1 MNVYKT
7 TFWIVAIG
15 LSSLPAVI
23 AIVYPQLIVDQ
34 HKEFISAYGGLM
46 TLSVIATLFFP
57 VESHFLKIEKGTLD
71 SKKHVYYNV
80 VPWLAIIYLFDILLV
95 FIIKPEFINSHFS
108 EVRKLISGMI
118 VTVILYGIF
127 GGAYNPIK
135 TKNQ

>member
-7 TFWIVAIG
+7 TFWVVAIG
-15 LSSLPAVI
+15 LSILPALI
-23 AIVYPQLIVDQ
+23 TIVYPQLIVDQ
-34 HKEFISAYGGLM
+34 YKEFISAYGGLM

-108 EVRKLISGMI
+108 EVRNLISGMV

-127 GGAYNPIK
+127 GGEYNPIK
-135 TKNQ
+135 TQNQ

>member
-23 AIVYPQLIVDQ
+23 TIVYPQLIVDQ
-34 HKEFISAYGGLM
+34 YKEFISAYGGLM

-57 VESHFLKIEKGTLD
+57 VESHFLKVEKGTLD

-108 EVRKLISGMI
+108 EVRKLIGGMI
-118 VTVILYGIF
+118 VTVILYGVF
-127 GGAYNPIK
+127 GGEYNPIK